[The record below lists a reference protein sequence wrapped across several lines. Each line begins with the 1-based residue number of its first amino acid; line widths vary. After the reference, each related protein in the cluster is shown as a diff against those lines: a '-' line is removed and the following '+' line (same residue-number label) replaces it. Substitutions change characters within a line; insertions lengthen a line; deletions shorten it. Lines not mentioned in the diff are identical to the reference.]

1 MVGGELTVDMLDLQY
16 NPASKYYTA
25 PVQMKASN
33 GILIIDDFGRQRVRP
48 DELLNRWVV
57 PLDRSIDF
65 LTLAGGRKIEIPF
78 DMLVVF
84 ATNLDPASLVDDA
97 FLRRIQSKIQLDSVT
112 RDDFHEIFRR
122 VCADRQ
128 LDYQHAPVER
138 LLDVI
143 TTDLGQP
150 LRPCHPRDIV
160 QQVLWTARYRQQK
173 PQLDDESLALACRTY
188 FVAR

>member
-1 MVGGELTVDMLDLQY
+1 
-16 NPASKYYTA
+16 
-25 PVQMKASN
+25 
-33 GILIIDDFGRQRVRP
+33 
-48 DELLNRWVV
+48 
-57 PLDRSIDF
+57 
-65 LTLAGGRKIEIPF
+65 
-78 DMLVVF
+78 
-84 ATNLDPASLVDDA
+84 
-97 FLRRIQSKIQLDSVT
+97 
-112 RDDFHEIFRR
+112 
-122 VCADRQ
+122 VCAERQ
-128 LDYQHAPVER
+128 LEYQHAPVER